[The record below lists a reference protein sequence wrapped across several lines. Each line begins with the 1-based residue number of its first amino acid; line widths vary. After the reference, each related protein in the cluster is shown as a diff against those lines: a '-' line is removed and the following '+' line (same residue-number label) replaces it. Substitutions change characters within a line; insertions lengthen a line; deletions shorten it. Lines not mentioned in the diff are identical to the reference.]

1 MTGIHDLE
9 TIEHQAFEAWFRAA
23 MAVDSGNFRWT
34 RFRQGDAL
42 CYGSATEPS
51 ILINRVLNLGSE
63 YKPTLKQL
71 VGIRTIY
78 TNAGISRFFLHVVPE
93 KLGTDYEALL
103 TEAGYEKYRGWM
115 KFERGTGEVGPV
127 TTDLSICRVGPE
139 SAADF
144 ASIVGNAFDFGAG
157 FQPAIAALAN
167 DPNWYLYMSFNGEQP
182 AGTGGLYMK
191 NGVAYL
197 DFGATHPDFRR
208 RGGQTGVLNTR
219 IQAALDAGCS
229 SIVTMTGEAVPGD
242 EQHSYSNI
250 QRAGF
255 EEAYL
260 RENWIPAGS

>member
-1 MTGIHDLE
+1 
-9 TIEHQAFEAWFRAA
+9 

-51 ILINRVLNLGSE
+51 ILINRVLKLGSE
-63 YKPTLKQL
+63 YKPTLEQL
-71 VGIRTIY
+71 VDIRTIY
-78 TNAGISRFFLHVVPE
+78 ANAGISRFFLHVVPE
-93 KLGTDYEALL
+93 KLGPDYGALL
-103 TEAGYEKYRGWM
+103 KEAGYEKYRGWM
-115 KFERGTGEVGPV
+115 KFERGTGEVDPV
-127 TTDLSICRVGPE
+127 TTDLSICRIGPE
-139 SAADF
+139 RATDF
-144 ASIVGNAFDFGAG
+144 VSIVANAFDFGPG
-157 FQPAIAALAN
+157 FQPAIAALFN
-167 DPNWYLYMSFNGEQP
+167 DPSWHLYMSFNGDQP

-191 NGVAYL
+191 DGIAYL

-242 EQHSYSNI
+242 AQYSYSNI

-260 RENWIPAGS
+260 RENWIPVGS

>member
-1 MTGIHDLE
+1 MHDLE

-51 ILINRVLNLGSE
+51 ILINRVLKLGSE
-63 YKPTLKQL
+63 YKPTLEQL
-71 VGIRTIY
+71 VDIRTIY
-78 TNAGISRFFLHVVPE
+78 ANAGISRFFLHVVAE
-93 KLGTDYEALL
+93 KLGPDYGALL
-103 TEAGYEKYRGWM
+103 KEAGYEKYRGWM
-115 KFERGTGEVGPV
+115 KFERGTGEVDPV
-127 TTDLSICRVGPE
+127 TTDLSICRIGPE
-139 SAADF
+139 RATDF
-144 ASIVGNAFDFGAG
+144 VSIVSNAFDFRPG
-157 FQPAIAALAN
+157 FKPAIAALFN
-167 DPNWYLYMSFNGEQP
+167 DPNWHLYMSFNGEQP

-191 NGVAYL
+191 DGVAYL

-260 RENWIPAGS
+260 RENWIPVGS